1 MIEIALGF
9 MAAISV
15 LNLIGNIIILAIM
28 YGVLELED

>member
-15 LNLIGNIIILAIM
+15 LNLIGNTIILAIM